1 MRIISINGS
10 TAINNT
16 NTASLGSFN
25 KSHTTATV
33 ATVKIPVVPALA
45 NPAKILPN
53 NTTASPVKPK
63 GAS

>member
-1 MRIISINGS
+1 MSINGS

-25 KSHTTATV
+25 RSQTMATV

-45 NPAKILPN
+45 KPANMLPKSI
-53 NTTASPVKPK
+53 TSI
-63 GAS
+63 